1 MRTASLAAC
10 AGALLALGC
19 ATLRRAEAP
28 DARAGQAGAARAE
41 GDAASSA
48 GRDGA
53 ALAAQDR
60 PSQPASPSG
69 ALPPELA
76 ARPAA
81 QPASAHAE
89 RDEAQAAS
97 AAALPSSLPL
107 AGAPPPGGS
116 GAPDD
121 LPALAR
127 GLLPRIGA
135 AWDAAPAGADPA
147 APAPAPVALGEL
159 RAHPSRHLGER
170 VRFVL
175 QFQACAQDW
184 SPCLSRFGPEEWIA
198 AQGWPDEAFVWE
210 ERVFADPAARLFAR
224 RGTPLARRL
233 LATRPYERV
242 ALVGVV
248 REVFGDEP
256 WVELESLE
264 PLVEEVGEGTVVAVG
279 RALELLDA
287 GQFELARSQLERAQ
301 SAPLPAHARA
311 EIERLLGECDDA
323 RERTAALRRALR

>member
-10 AGALLALGC
+10 AGAFLALGC
-19 ATLRRAEAP
+19 AALRRAEAP
-28 DARAGQAGAARAE
+28 DERAGQAGAARAE
-41 GDAASSA
+41 RDAASSA

-53 ALAAQDR
+53 ALAAEDR
-60 PSQPASPSG
+60 SSQPAASPAS

-76 ARPAA
+76 HRPAA
-81 QPASAHAE
+81 QPASARAE
-89 RDEAQAAS
+89 RDELPAAS
-97 AAALPSSLPL
+97 AALPSTRPL
-107 AGAPPPGGS
+107 AGAPPPGGA

-121 LPALAR
+121 VPALAR
-127 GLLPRIGA
+127 GLLPRIGGGP
-135 AWDAAPAGADPA
+135 DAAPPGADPA
-147 APAPAPVALGEL
+147 APAPAPVALGEV

-175 QFQACAQDW
+175 QLQTCAQDW

-264 PLVEEVGEGTVVAVG
+264 PLFEEVGEGTVVAVG

-287 GQFELARSQLERAQ
+287 GQLELARSQLERAQ

-311 EIERLLGECDDA
+311 EIERLLDECDRA
-323 RERTAALRRALR
+323 RERTEALRRALR